1 MNMQQLRQPEQN
13 TPFVRIIRQGNPNS
27 LSRRAFRLCGGILS
41 SKNDTTGRHFSPA
54 WPRRSG
60 RRGMWNIY
68 VFTEGSHFNTADVS
82 NITLGAP
89 LPHFATLRLA
99 SPGEMGRAAD
109 QVLHIG
115 TCIRPVHD
123 APVIIKTKH
132 SSSQLGWDSSQK

>member
-1 MNMQQLRQPEQN
+1 MQQLRQPEQN

-68 VFTEGSHFNTADVS
+68 VFTEGSHFNAADVS
-82 NITLGAP
+82 NINPQGRLGHPPSRQFSQHHDKFEKLQVKFSTSRRASYP
-89 LPHFATLRLA
+89 KPVVNTAQGA
-99 SPGEMGRAAD
+99 SPQCSGMLTT
-109 QVLHIG
+109 QMPI
-115 TCIRPVHD
+115 
-123 APVIIKTKH
+123 
-132 SSSQLGWDSSQK
+132 